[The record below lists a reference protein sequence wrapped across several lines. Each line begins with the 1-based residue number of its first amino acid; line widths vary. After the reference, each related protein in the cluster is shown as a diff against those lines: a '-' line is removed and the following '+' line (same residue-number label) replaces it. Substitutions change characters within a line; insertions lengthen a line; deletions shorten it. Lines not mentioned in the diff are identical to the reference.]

1 MVPTPARRI
10 PRARTEGAAVHAS
23 VTVDIDAAPE
33 RVWAVMTN
41 VEAWPQW
48 TASVT
53 EIKRLDTGRFDVGSR
68 VRIRQPKLPP
78 AVWTVDKVV
87 SGESFTWVTGLPG
100 FRSMARHH
108 IERTDGGSRVTLA
121 IEQRGVIGEVFARL
135 TAEMI
140 ERYLGLEAAGLKR
153 RSEEP
158 RPQSA

>member
-1 MVPTPARRI
+1 MQ
-10 PRARTEGAAVHAS
+10 AS

-53 EIKRLDTGRFDVGSR
+53 EAKRLDTGRFDVGSR
-68 VRIRQPKLPP
+68 VRIKQPKLPP
-78 AVWTVDKVV
+78 AVWTLDEVV

-100 FRSMARHH
+100 FRSIAQHRV
-108 IERTDGGSRVTLA
+108 ERTPTGSRVTLA
-121 IEQRGVIGEVFARL
+121 IEQRGVIGEIFARL
-135 TAEMI
+135 TAGLT
-140 ERYLGLEAAGLKR
+140 ERYLNLEAAGLKR

-158 RPQSA
+158 RPQSS